1 MCAIYGQVLAAV
13 PDTDIQ
19 EVIVIPSGQW
29 KLESDEATRRREY
42 DAAKKSGGNAALD
55 AVDAAAA
62 AAVAHKK
69 GSGNSAEAKVI
80 ELLSSDDDDDDEEDE
95 HEEEEEVIMKPSNIP
110 GGDGNTG
117 RIDGANTGMPN
128 IVGVPAQSLCVNPED
143 VADSQLRNQESVRGH
158 ARQNQGAQ
166 TVVADSCSLADLG
179 LGSDDWGDLS
189 SLMNEIGND
198 TVTVAL
204 LRDSDNVLSPPPRQ
218 QPVAIDTVV
227 GRAAPFEAPQP
238 SRFVGSSEAAR
249 TERWKQ
255 IVEGGRA
262 GRLAVRAA
270 GSDVPSQRST
280 RCTPQSSGETR
291 MLGEAAVDK
300 EPLKR
305 GTQPQQSPQEV
316 AAQQDTVL
324 QQEPS
329 SPQEAPAP
337 DRQTS
342 LPEQEPPAPGRQ
354 PPLPE
359 HALQES
365 KLQPPLPEQEP
376 PAPDRQ
382 PPLPEYELP
391 APNRQPPLPEQ
402 EPPAERACVQEPSR
416 TAPAPAGPNASA
428 SESQLGTSNSHSS
441 SSSSSTSTSTSSHS
455 QMGACSSAAGVAAAR
470 LAGTPLENSEML
482 AEGARSN
489 TGETELLAEAR
500 RLGVMVTGDM
510 HASPLCCLHLPC

>member
-1 MCAIYGQVLAAV
+1 M

-166 TVVADSCSLADLG
+166 TVVVDSCSLADLG

-359 HALQES
+359 
-365 KLQPPLPEQEP
+365 
-376 PAPDRQ
+376 
-382 PPLPEYELP
+382 
-391 APNRQPPLPEQ
+391 Q